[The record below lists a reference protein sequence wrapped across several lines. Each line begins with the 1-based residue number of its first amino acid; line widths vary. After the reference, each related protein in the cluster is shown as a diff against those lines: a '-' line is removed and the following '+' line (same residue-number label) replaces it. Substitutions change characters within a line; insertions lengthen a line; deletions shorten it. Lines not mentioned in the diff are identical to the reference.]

1 MHVFDK
7 AWKTVGI
14 FLAVVMAGTM
24 LLILAY
30 MIPVNE
36 DNKVA
41 SYDITTK
48 EGWYPMVPILSGSY
62 ETYFQSFK
70 PGVID
75 TSIDGLMIKNS
86 LEAEGEG
93 DNVLIKAMDMGGY
106 PRYWHGYVSVL
117 RPLLAV
123 FDYGEI
129 RTGNSIL
136 QLLIMSL
143 LFSFLYQKK
152 GIKYA
157 LLILTS
163 YCFLMPLAMP
173 FSLLF
178 SWVFYITY
186 IFLLYLASRKEESMP
201 DGMKLYW
208 TFMVVGM
215 ITNYLD
221 FLTYPLYTWGIPMI
235 WWLLLQTKYQKS
247 KDYLKKVIYTG
258 VWWLI
263 GYAGMWMSKWC
274 LSSIVLKSNI
284 FVDAMN
290 TGAKWTDSESGLGI
304 SNRLA
309 AMYINW
315 KHYEYK
321 LYVILLLIWLL
332 FVIVSCIKNG
342 VKNNTKNKAILLVGA
357 SSAVWYFVM
366 SKHTIG
372 HHFFT
377 HRTWG
382 ISILAVIGILLI
394 STEKY
399 LKQEKKER
407 IKNILLW
414 TGCGVLAMGLSLLPK
429 EDVYVINGYHEFRE
443 VQVKEGESCE
453 MDFIPSFPTID
464 QFTLCAKTDSHN
476 GICRIR
482 IKDGEKDLYEEH
494 IELEEYQDI
503 TSATIP
509 VFWKLERSK
518 KYTMQIQFEDADS
531 DTYVLVTINSNMP
544 MSEYEEVYVNGT
556 SENGQILSALNYKY
570 RALSKFTLASLW
582 IAWAGLL
589 FAGVVAFFGQCQIED
604 NK

>member
-1 MHVFDK
+1 MQIFNKV
-7 AWKTVGI
+7 WKTVGI
-14 FLAVVMAGTM
+14 FLAVVMGGTM

-30 MIPVNE
+30 LVPVNN

-75 TSIDGLMIKNS
+75 TSIDGLMIKNA
-86 LEAEGEG
+86 LEAEG
-93 DNVLIKAMDMGGY
+93 DNVLIKVMDMGGY

-129 RTGNSIL
+129 RTGNSMV
-136 QLLIMSL
+136 QLLIIAL
-143 LFSFLYQKK
+143 LFSFLYKEK
-152 GIKYA
+152 GVKYA
-157 LLILTS
+157 LLALTS
-163 YCFLMPLAMP
+163 YCLLMPLAMP

-178 SWVFYITY
+178 SWIFYITY
-186 IFLLYLASRKEESMP
+186 GFLLYLASRKGERMP

-208 TFMVVGM
+208 IFMVVGM
-215 ITNYLD
+215 VTNYLD
-221 FLTYPLYTWGIPMI
+221 FLTYPLYTWGVPMI
-235 WWLLLQTKYQKS
+235 WWLLLQTKNQKS
-247 KDYLKKVIYTG
+247 KDYLKKVIFTG

-263 GYAGMWMSKWC
+263 GYAGMWLSKWS

-284 FVDAMN
+284 FKDAIS
-290 TGAKWTDSESGLGI
+290 TGAKWTDSEGGLGI
-304 SNRLA
+304 SSRLA

-321 LYVILLLIWLL
+321 LYVIILAIWLL
-332 FVIVSCIKNG
+332 FIIIFSVRNS
-342 VKNNTKNKAILLVGA
+342 VKNNTKNKALLLVGA
-357 SSAVWYFVM
+357 SSAVWYFVI
-366 SKHTIG
+366 SKHSIG

-399 LKQEKKER
+399 LMRERKEK
-407 IKNILLW
+407 IKTLLIW
-414 TGCGVLAMGLSLLPK
+414 AGCGALAIGLSLLPK
-429 EDVYVINGYHEFRE
+429 EDIYVINGYCDFRE

-464 QFTLCAKTDSHN
+464 QFTLCAKTDSYS
-476 GICRIR
+476 GICRIL
-482 IKDGEKDLYEEH
+482 IKDGEKNLYEEQ
-494 IELEEYQDI
+494 IELKEYQDL

-509 VFWKLERSK
+509 VSWKLERGK
-518 KYTMQIQFEDADS
+518 KYFMQIQFEDADS
-531 DTYVLVTINSNMP
+531 DTYVLVTIDKNMP
-544 MSEYEEVYVNGT
+544 LSEYGEAQINGE
-556 SENGQILSALNYKY
+556 SEKGQILSALNYKY

-582 IAWAGLL
+582 IAWTGLL
-589 FAGVVAFFGQCQIED
+589 FAGFVAFFGRYETA